1 MGRKKRGVSAAAKD
15 MLRAVWKSR
24 SRFFAI
30 FGIVALGAGF
40 FCGLLSCGPDMRDTV
55 DRYADEAN
63 MMDIQILSTLGLT
76 DDDVAAVADVEGITG
91 VMPGYQLDASA
102 ILDGQEFSTRFH
114 SLPEDLS
121 ENNDNYLNRPVLL
134 EGRWPEKD
142 NECVLGTRQVGEQ
155 ETSPIGQTITVEQED
170 SETGGLKETELT
182 VVGLVKSA
190 YYVSFTIGSTAVG
203 NGQLDL
209 YAYVPEGNF
218 DQEAYTEIFATV
230 ADTKELNSF
239 ETEYEQVVDEVQERL
254 EELGEER
261 TVIRT
266 DEVKDDARKELEDAQ
281 KELDDKKAEAE
292 EQLQEAEQKLNDSE
306 KELEEGKQQLEDGK
320 KQLEEGKQT
329 LEDSQKELDE
339 GQEALK
345 DAQWELR
352 WGQYQYDTQLEA
364 FNQQKQQAEDKL
376 ADAQKEIDDNKKE
389 LEEGKQQLALAQA
402 ALTETE
408 KWISELEAQIQKLED
423 AGLEEEAAPLR
434 ESLEEAK
441 ALWEQ
446 GNEEVETRQQQVE
459 EGEAQLETGQ
469 AELDA
474 QTASVNAQF
483 EEGQK
488 QLDEAAAELEAGQAE
503 IDANQQ
509 ELDAGLAE
517 LEKGKQELE
526 ANEQALEDSQKEI
539 EEGEAQLEEGWKEYN
554 TQKADAEKELQDAQ
568 NQIDDA
574 QQKINDIE
582 TAQWYVLDRGAN
594 MGFVSFKNDA
604 NRMDAL
610 STVFPVIFFLVAALV
625 ALTTMTRMVEEERVI
640 IGTYKAL
647 GYTRGRIAFKYLF
660 YAGTATLLGC
670 IVGPLIGFQVLPQV
684 VWTAYQIVYSGPN
697 MIPPY
702 RLNYALISVGVLLV
716 CTMGAT
722 FSACWSALRE
732 VPASLMLP
740 KAPKAGKRILLERI
754 TPIWKRLS
762 FTHKVT
768 ARNLFLYKRRLFMTM
783 AGIAGCTALLLTG
796 FGVRDSISDILDIQ
810 YAQLYKYDTTV
821 SLVEGTQAD
830 QVESV
835 MKDWLE
841 SPVMAVQQSG
851 EVTDTDGETVS
862 VYVQSPEDSAAFNEL
877 VDFRTRSGHD
887 PVAFDDDSVVL
898 SEKLSQITGTGVGD
912 TLRVKVGDR
921 WRDVTV
927 TGVCEQYV
935 YHYIYMGPKA
945 YEDTFG
951 RQEFNQILGIFTG
964 DDRDAA
970 TDAML
975 ENEQVTL
982 VSFSEDTRN
991 TFGDMLQS
999 MNYVV
1004 LILIFCAG
1012 MLAFIVLYNLT
1023 NINITERQREI
1034 ATIKVLGFYDRE
1046 VSMYVYRETLML
1058 TLLGCLAGLLLG
1070 IVLHIFVINTVEVDM
1085 VMFGRSIKPLSY
1097 VWSFLLTM
1105 LFSVLVN
1112 LVMERKLRKIS
1123 MVESLK
1129 SVD

>member
-1 MGRKKRGVSAAAKD
+1 MAKRKRGISAASKD

-24 SRFFAI
+24 SRFLAI

-55 DRYADEAN
+55 DRYADESN

-76 DDDVAAVADVEGITG
+76 DDDVKAVKEVEGITG

-102 ILDGQEFSTRFH
+102 VLDGKELSTRFH
-114 SLPEDLS
+114 SLPEDIS
-121 ENNDNYLNRPVLL
+121 EDNEDYINHPVLL
-134 EGRWPEKD
+134 EGRWPQAD
-142 NECVLGTRQVGEQ
+142 NECVLGTRQAEEMEESPVGK
-155 ETSPIGQTITVEQED
+155 TITVQQED
-170 SETGGLKETELT
+170 SENGGLKETELK

-203 NGQLDL
+203 NGQLDM
-209 YAYVPEGNF
+209 YAYVPQSAF

-230 ADTKELNSF
+230 ADTKQLNSF
-239 ETEYEQVVDEVQERL
+239 ESDYDEVVDKVQERL

-261 TVIRT
+261 TVART
-266 DEVKDDARKELEDAQ
+266 NEVKGDAQ
-281 KELDDKKAEAE
+281 KELDDAQKELDEKKSEAQS
-292 EQLQEAEQKLNDSE
+292 QLSEAEQKLKDSE
-306 KELEEGKQQLEDGK
+306 QQLKDGKQQLEDGK
-320 KQLEEGKQT
+320 KALEDGKQE
-329 LEDSQKELDE
+329 LEDSQEELDK
-339 GQEALK
+339 GQDELTQ
-345 DAQWELR
+345 AQWELR
-352 WGQYQYDTQLEA
+352 WGQYQYDNQLQS
-364 FNQQKQQAEDKL
+364 FNDQKQQAEEKFE
-376 ADAQKEIDDNKKE
+376 DARKEIEENRQTLEDGKE
-389 LEEGKQQLALAQA
+389 KLALAQA

-408 KWISELEAQIQKLED
+408 NWIDTLEEQIQSLED
-423 AGLEEEAAPLR
+423 AGMADEA
-434 ESLEEAK
+434 ESLRKTLEKAK
-441 ALWEQ
+441 ETWNQA
-446 GNEEVETRQQQVE
+446 NDEVQTQQKTVE
-459 EGEAQLETGQ
+459 EGEAAL
-469 AELDA
+469 AEGEKELA
-474 QTASVNAQF
+474 EQEASVNAQL
-483 EEGQK
+483 EDGQK
-488 QLDEAAAELEAGQAE
+488 QLDAAAAELEDGQAE
-503 IDANQQ
+503 IDANQKKLDDGQ
-509 ELDAGLAE
+509 AEIDAGWEE
-517 LEKGKQELE
+517 LK
-526 ANEQALEDSQKEI
+526 ANEKKLEDSEKEI
-539 EEGEAQLEEGWKEYN
+539 EEGEKQLEEGKAEYES
-554 TQKADAEKELQDAQ
+554 QKAAADKELQEAQ
-568 NQIDDA
+568 DKIDDA
-574 QQKINDIE
+574 QQEINDIE

-647 GYTRGRIAFKYLF
+647 GYTKGRIAFKYLF

-670 IVGPLIGFQVLPQV
+670 LVGPLIGFQVLPQV
-684 VWTAYQIVYSGPN
+684 VWSAYQIVYSGPN

-702 RLNYALISVGVLLV
+702 RIGYALISVAVLLV

-740 KAPKAGKRILLERI
+740 KSPKAGKRILLERV

-768 ARNLFLYKRRLFMTM
+768 ARNLFLYKRRLIMTI
-783 AGIAGCTALLLTG
+783 AGIAGCTALLVTG
-796 FGVRDSISDILDIQ
+796 FGIRDSISDILDIQ
-810 YAQLYKYDTTV
+810 YGQLYRYDTTV
-821 SLVEGTQAD
+821 TLEDDTQPDEVQSLMD
-830 QVESV
+830 
-835 MKDWLE
+835 DWLE
-841 SPVMAVQQSG
+841 EPVFAVQQAG
-851 EVTDTDGETVS
+851 EVTDSSGDTVS
-862 VYVQSPEDSAAFNEL
+862 IYVQSPQDSQAFTEL

-887 PVAFDDDSVVL
+887 PIAFDNDSVIV
-898 SEKLSQITGTGVGD
+898 SEKLSQITGAGVGD

-935 YHYIYMGPKA
+935 YHYIYMGPQI

-951 RQEFNQILGIFTG
+951 RQEINQVLGIFTG
-964 DDRDAA
+964 DDREAA
-970 TDAML
+970 SDEL
-975 ENEQVTL
+975 LQNEHVTL
-982 VSFSEDTRN
+982 VSFTEDTRE

-1046 VSMYVYRETLML
+1046 VSMYVYRETMML
-1058 TLLGCLAGLLLG
+1058 TLLGCLVGLLLG

-1085 VMFGRSIKPLSY
+1085 VMFGRTIKPLSY

-1105 LFSVLVN
+1105 LFSALVN